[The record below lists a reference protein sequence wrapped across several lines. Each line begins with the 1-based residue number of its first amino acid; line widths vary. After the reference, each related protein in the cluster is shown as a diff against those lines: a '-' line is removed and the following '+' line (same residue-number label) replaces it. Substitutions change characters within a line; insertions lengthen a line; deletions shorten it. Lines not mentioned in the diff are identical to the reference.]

1 MQTELMGRTRS
12 FDENVVVAAA
22 TEAFLAGGYEGTSVD
37 DLVGATGLH
46 RGSLYQAF
54 GSKLGLFLAGLR
66 RVPPL
71 DAHSPVGDL
80 DLLVVAALELAPR
93 QDEVRRLVAAAVQNH
108 PDPARLLGDRLLARA
123 RVTTAQMEDPS

>member
-1 MQTELMGRTRS
+1 MGRNRS

-22 TEAFLAGGYEGTSVD
+22 TDAFLVGGYEGTSVD

-66 RVPPL
+66 RVPPP
-71 DAHSPVGDL
+71 HEQSPASDL
-80 DLLVVAALELAPR
+80 DLLLVAALELAPR
-93 QDEVRRLVAAAVQNH
+93 QDEVRRLVAAALQDH

-123 RVTTAQMEDPS
+123 RVITDVTEDPS

>member
-1 MQTELMGRTRS
+1 MGRTRS

-22 TEAFLAGGYEGTSVD
+22 TDVFLAGGYEGTSVD

-71 DAHSPVGDL
+71 DAHSPTRDL
-80 DLLVVAALELAPR
+80 DLLLVAALELAPR
-93 QDEVRRLVAAAVQNH
+93 QAEVHRLVAAALRGNA
-108 PDPARLLGDRLLARA
+108 DPARLLGDRLLARA
-123 RVTTAQMEDPS
+123 GLTTHEMEDLP